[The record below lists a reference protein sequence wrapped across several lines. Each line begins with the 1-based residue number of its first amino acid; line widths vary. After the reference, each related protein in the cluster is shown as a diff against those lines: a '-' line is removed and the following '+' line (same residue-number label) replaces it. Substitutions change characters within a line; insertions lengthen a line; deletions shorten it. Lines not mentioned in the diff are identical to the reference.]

1 MLNSIRTT
9 PGYFAG
15 LRLSAQDLALVRG
28 LVCAHLAEQVEQV
41 APEQLQTFLSTPLE
55 QYHTI
60 SHLVPHGQLLARTSR
75 ILPQSAAD
83 RIRTTSLM
91 AQIESELGPVEISD
105 EEGVGRESV
114 SIRLVRPGMDT
125 DVGSLHTD
133 HWFWPLYNFALPKD
147 KQRVKVWVAICCEP
161 GKSGLLVSPDSH
173 VREWK
178 YTTVERAGMLKPL
191 LDPVEK
197 PVVELVS
204 IEPGGGIAF
213 NYHLLH
219 GGAVTRGS
227 TTRVSMEFTVLVPDS
242 VYFAGGGTRPSSNA
256 QSVPMSRAP

>member
-1 MLNSIRTT
+1 MLNAIRTT

-15 LRLSAQDLALVRG
+15 LRLNAQDLASVRG
-28 LVCAHLAEQVEQV
+28 LVSEHLAEQVEQA

-60 SHLVPHGQLLARTSR
+60 SHVVPHGQLLARTSR

-91 AQIESELGPVEISD
+91 TQIESKLGPVEISD

-114 SIRLVRPGMDT
+114 SIRLVRPGTDT
-125 DVGSLHTD
+125 DVGSLHAD
-133 HWFWPLYNFALPKD
+133 HWFWPLYNFPLPRD
-147 KQRVKVWVAICCEP
+147 KQRVKIWMAICCEP
-161 GKSGLLVSPDSH
+161 GKGGLLVSPNSH
-173 VREWK
+173 TREWK
-178 YTTVERAGMLKPL
+178 YNTVERAGMLKPL

-197 PVVELVS
+197 PALELVPT
-204 IEPGGGIAF
+204 EPGEGVAF

-242 VYFAGGGTRPSSNA
+242 VYFAPGDERTPASPSSSA
-256 QSVPMSRAP
+256 HR